1 MNIRASA
8 YHRPLNLAIYY
19 YAVVGILPAQ
29 SNCQSTPEDI
39 EAANDAGASGSSP
52 GDVGI
57 STTGIII
64 LGTVAGIV
72 VVIGSSSSQHP
83 WSRQYNGH
91 NILPQLAN
99 RLLLQIVI
107 STVLFYIAK
116 RQQWAIREKMRRSA
130 KRVSQAVMT
139 PLTPRFPQSQK
150 PSDTI
155 HLQSIRYST
164 RETPG
169 RTIPKRGRLFDLE
182 KGSITKLSR
191 LSIVQED
198 LSDNTSM
205 QQSNKRTW
213 GSFMSF
219 GRI

>member
-83 WSRQYNGH
+83 
-91 NILPQLAN
+91 
-99 RLLLQIVI
+99 
-107 STVLFYIAK
+107 
-116 RQQWAIREKMRRSA
+116 
-130 KRVSQAVMT
+130 
-139 PLTPRFPQSQK
+139 
-150 PSDTI
+150 
-155 HLQSIRYST
+155 
-164 RETPG
+164 
-169 RTIPKRGRLFDLE
+169 
-182 KGSITKLSR
+182 
-191 LSIVQED
+191 
-198 LSDNTSM
+198 
-205 QQSNKRTW
+205 
-213 GSFMSF
+213 
-219 GRI
+219 